1 MQGVHIRPAVA
12 FCAFILVVAVVALTT
27 DSNTEWL
34 PKCIFHECTGLLC
47 FGCGSTRA
55 VHALIQG
62 DWAHSLRCNALLLPS
77 LAWLFALC
85 LVKREDVFNKTLYA
99 GLAVLVAYMVLR
111 NIPLP
116 LFNCLR
122 P

>member
-1 MQGVHIRPAVA
+1 MRPVTAFGFVVLVIIVA
-12 FCAFILVVAVVALTT
+12 ALTT
-27 DSNTEWL
+27 DSRTEWL
-34 PKCIFHECTGLLC
+34 PKCVFHECTGLLC